1 LELKSELTG
10 KRNVKEQAIRFC
22 FFSRD
27 GSFAEILARTIG
39 PGYEVRSCDLDGAK
53 APIRP
58 REEWDVAVLDASSA
72 GSEGQDDILRLM
84 RVLLKS
90 SPVPPPIIAMVGDEE
105 PELIRSLIE
114 NGAYETVSCPPD
126 VHELRL
132 ALRRAHRFHQ
142 IELDL
147 ARSRSRPQPP
157 GQLDEMIGCSESIQH
172 VFAMARKVAACDVS
186 VLITGETGTGKE
198 LLARAIHRLSHR
210 ASGPFIPF
218 SCANLPETLIDD
230 ELFGH
235 EKGAFTGAN
244 SMRRGRFEVADTGT
258 IFLDEIGDLAP
269 GLQAKLLRVLQERT
283 FERLGSNASLTTDVR
298 VICATNQDLEEMVW
312 KGQFRTDLYFRLNVV
327 QLRIP
332 PLRARR
338 DDIPL
343 LAQRF
348 LGQYAKQF
356 GRPALR
362 ISRTAMRALEEY
374 SWPGNVREL
383 ENVIQRA
390 LVLAEG
396 ESIEPE
402 HLPERIH
409 NGVLGSSASSL
420 YEQEVLE
427 FKRRLVLRTLR
438 ECGGNRTETARLL
451 GITRG
456 CLHRLINHLSILP
469 KEKTPPPLADPDGA
483 AEMSIAAAQR

>member
-1 LELKSELTG
+1 
-10 KRNVKEQAIRFC
+10 VKDQTIRFC
-22 FFSRD
+22 FYSRD
-27 GSFAEILARTIG
+27 RSFAEILARTMG
-39 PGYEVRSCDLDGAK
+39 PGYEVRPCELDGVS
-53 APIRP
+53 APIPP
-58 REEWDVAVLDASSA
+58 REEWDVAVLDASSS
-72 GSEGQDDILRLM
+72 GSERQDDILRMM
-84 RVLLKS
+84 RALLKS
-90 SPVPPPIIAMVGDEE
+90 SLVPPPVIAMVHDDE

-147 ARSRSRPQPP
+147 AQSRSRPQPP
-157 GQLDEMIGCSESIQH
+157 GEFGEMSGCSESIQH
-172 VFAMARKVAACDVS
+172 VFEMARKVAACDVS

-210 ASGPFIPF
+210 ASGPFIAF

-244 SMRRGRFEVADTGT
+244 SMRRGRFEIADTGT
-258 IFLDEIGDLAP
+258 VFLDEIGDLAP

-283 FERLGSNASLTTDVR
+283 FERLGSNTSLTTDVR
-298 VICATNQDLEEMVW
+298 VICATNRDLEGMVRN
-312 KGQFRTDLYFRLNVV
+312 GRFRTDLYFRLNVV

-343 LAQRF
+343 LAQHF
-348 LGQYAKQF
+348 LRQYAKQF
-356 GRPALR
+356 GKPAMR
-362 ISRTAMRALEEY
+362 ISRTAIHALEEY

-396 ESIEPE
+396 ESIEPQ

-409 NGVLGSSASSL
+409 NGVLWPSASSL

-438 ECGGNRTETARLL
+438 ECGGNRTESARIL

-456 CLHRLINHLSILP
+456 CLHRLMNQLGILP
-469 KEKTPPPLADPDGA
+469 KGKIPPPPAEPGGA
-483 AEMSIAAAQR
+483 SEMRVVAVQR